1 MGAGTG
7 REFGGVNFVVDA
19 DRVTEAKSELHA
31 TARAYSA
38 RHSL

>member
-7 REFGGVNFVVDA
+7 REFGGVNFVVDVV
-19 DRVTEAKSELHA
+19 RVTEAKSELHA
-31 TARAYSA
+31 PARAYSA